1 MITIGMRA
9 WLEAKRTGYMHSYM
23 RMYWAK
29 QIFKVVRR
37 GLGQRGLDHRPS
49 SDE

>member
-1 MITIGMRA
+1 MERAKTHDRYWNAA

-29 QIFKVVRR
+29 QILRWSRAPEEGF
-37 GLGQRGLDHRPS
+37 DTA
-49 SDE
+49 